1 MTYTQ
6 TPLGPSTP
14 SGPYALGRFSARR
27 VEHLVAR
34 HPCSSQLLAIVV
46 SLVGCFC
53 RASSAEPLPPI
64 VAAPYSVQGEVSAQ
78 KTTSTTWAPVRVGNA
93 FRVGDTVKTGAD
105 GQVAF
110 KFVDG
115 TLVRLG
121 RLAAITFK
129 EVLPTGAPVV
139 SQTTGKAYYFSR
151 DTKNEPLIETKFVN
165 AAIYGTELVVNV
177 TDTNTTIDVLHGT
190 IEASNSIDTTR
201 ASLGERVTSDGKR
214 SLVKARLVK
223 AADSVQWMVTFPFV
237 VTREDLT
244 SYNDSSCHDSCAAA
258 LARIVTRYEGGESI
272 GTALSRESKDFRSSD
287 YGQLLSA
294 VGLWIA
300 GDAEA
305 ARAKLQSISAHGS
318 NRVSALRSVLLGFD
332 ALTLGDSHLSETLAN
347 SAEQKLPGLINTALL
362 RSYVSQAQGE
372 PTQALAAITSVAGR
386 HPGVSQLLDRQAE
399 LLLSLDHGEEAEGI
413 LSKRAALYGSSA
425 TSDTLAGFAAIS
437 RKDFSRASEFF
448 AAALHGDSSLSLPYL
463 GQALLKARERDYPA
477 AKDLL
482 SKAVQ
487 LDPGVA
493 VYRSYLGKLFFED
506 AETGKALHEFEAAIA
521 LDPHDPSPYLYRSFA
536 HIANNQP
543 VDALGDVETSIALN
557 YGRAVYRSGL
567 LLDRDLAVRGAGLAR
582 AFTELGFSEAARIEA
597 IKSIGDDYTN
607 FSAHRLLGDSYD
619 SILDGEAN
627 LSEKRIAD
635 ILSPLSFNLFNSL
648 GEQASLSDYNALFD
662 KKETRKAVRV
672 DWNSNRDR
680 IGGQLIATGKQDT
693 YGYLA
698 SYEPFYMS
706 GSRHKAYLGENT
718 FRTALQWEP
727 LPDDRFILDGVFKMR
742 SVKNPDDRDS
752 AEDVNIGSLRLGH
765 NHRYS
770 SSLRSLT
777 QFEFGHDREYASN
790 DIIRGVTLS
799 SPNGEEPFT
808 TDVIAHESTTQ
819 RVQRTALSHQLIYT
833 SSYLDSVTGLEAM
846 YADNGR
852 KEASPALGFLDYP
865 DEPVSG
871 NLTSYS
877 GESAKSGQV
886 YEYVTLKSPGLA
898 AFTAGLVGTSVKQ
911 DLTEVAPFDDGSD
924 LKTAISP
931 KAGLV
936 LTPTH
941 WLTARASYFESLS
954 RKAVLEDLSS
964 LEPTLVGGINQRF
977 NDLSGTESRN
987 LGFGLDV
994 KAPGQVY
1001 AGAQYIRRHLTE
1013 SFGDVSDAATY
1024 NGESLTSL
1032 PPISSGFRD
1041 AHADSDIL
1049 RGYLYSVISKEAV
1062 LTADTLVQWY
1072 QDTDPELASTTNT
1085 QRYRFGYK
1093 RFFGKH
1099 LSLGVQASYRDQ
1111 TSTQFDDSSGFWLF
1125 DTGVSYRFSEQRGRV
1140 FARVDNILDRNFT
1153 YDQDVGIEPTLYEG
1167 RSFIVGVAYNFW

>member
-1 MTYTQ
+1 VPTIRAQ
-6 TPLGPSTP
+6 GRCV
-14 SGPYALGRFSARR
+14 LGRIGVFLS
-27 VEHLVAR
+27 LIVA
-34 HPCSSQLLAIVV
+34 SFQTS
-46 SLVGCFC
+46 F
-53 RASSAEPLPPI
+53 AETQPSV
-64 VAAPYSVQGEVSAQ
+64 VAAPYSVQGEVFAQ
-78 KTTSTTWAPVRVGNA
+78 RIDSKDWVPVKVGNA
-93 FRVGDTVKTGAD
+93 FRVGDTVRTGVD

-121 RLAAITFK
+121 RHSAIRFK
-129 EVLPTGAPVV
+129 EVLPSGVPVV
-139 SQTTGKAYYFSR
+139 TQGNGKAYYFSR

-165 AAIYGTELVVNV
+165 AAIYGTELVVDV
-177 TDTNTTIDVLHGT
+177 TDSHTTIDVLHGT
-190 IEASNSIDTTR
+190 IEAKNSSSTTR
-201 ASLGERVTSDGKR
+201 ASIGERVTADGKN
-214 SLVKARLVK
+214 SLLKARLVQS
-223 AADSVQWMVTFPFV
+223 DQSVQWMVTFPFLV
-237 VTREDLT
+237 AENDLAAR
-244 SYNDSSCHDSCAAA
+244 DDASCESQCQTFV
-258 LARIVTRYEGGESI
+258 ARVLSRHKAGESI
-272 GTALSRESKDFRSSD
+272 TSAISRESNDFRRSN
-287 YGQLLSA
+287 YGRLFTA
-294 VGLWIA
+294 IGLWSS
-300 GDAEA
+300 GDVVS
-305 ARAKLQSISAHGS
+305 ARSELETISS
-318 NRVSALRSVLLGFD
+318 STSPRVSALRSVLSGFD
-332 ALTLGDSHLSETLAN
+332 ALTRGDITAAETLAE
-347 SAEQKLPGLINTALL
+347 SAERLSPGLVNTALL
-362 RSYVSQAQGE
+362 QSYVSQASGDAE
-372 PTQALAAITSVAGR
+372 KALAIAQSTATR
-386 HPGVSQLLDRQAE
+386 HPNAPQLLDREAE
-399 LLLSLDHGEEAEGI
+399 LLLSFDRGEEAEDV
-413 LSKRAALYGSSA
+413 LTKRINLHGSSP
-425 TSDTLAGFAAIS
+425 TTDTLAGFAAID
-437 RKDFSRASEFF
+437 RKDFSRAAQLFET
-448 AAALHGDSSLSLPYL
+448 ALQQDSSQSLSYL
-463 GQALLKARERDYPA
+463 GQALLKARDRDYQS
-477 AKDLL
+477 AKELL

-487 LDPGVA
+487 LDPSVA

-506 AETGKALHEFEAAIA
+506 ENTRKALHEFEAAIA
-521 LDPHDPSPYLYRSFA
+521 LDPRDPSPYLYRSFA
-536 HIANNQP
+536 YVANNQP
-543 VDALGDVETSIALN
+543 IDALGDVEKSISLN
-557 YGRAVYRSGL
+557 DGRAVYRSRL

-607 FSAHRLLGDSYD
+607 FSAHRLLSDSYD

-648 GEQASLSDYNALFD
+648 GEEASLSDYNALFD

-680 IGGQLIATGKQDT
+680 IGGQLLATGKQDT
-693 YGYLA
+693 YGYLV

-718 FRTALQWEP
+718 FRTAVQWEP
-727 LPDDRFILDGVFKMR
+727 LADDRFILDGAFKMR
-742 SVKNPDDRDS
+742 NSEGPDEGDYS
-752 AEDVNIGSLRLGH
+752 EDVNIGSLRLGH

-777 QFEFGHDREYASN
+777 QFEFGHDREYTSEN
-790 DIIRGVTLS
+790 TTRDVTLS
-799 SPNGEEPFT
+799 LPNGEEPFT
-808 TDVIAHESTTQ
+808 TDVLANESTKQ

-846 YADNGR
+846 HADNGR
-852 KEASPALGFLDYP
+852 KEASPVLGFLDYP
-865 DEPVSG
+865 EEPVSG
-871 NLTSYS
+871 NLTSNS
-877 GESAKSGQV
+877 GESAKSGQL

-898 AFTAGLVGTSVKQ
+898 AFTAGLVGTSVKR

-936 LTPTH
+936 LTPTT
-941 WLTARASYFESLS
+941 WLTARAAYFESLS
-954 RKAVLEDLSS
+954 RKAVLEDLTS

-994 KAPGQVY
+994 KAPSQVY

-1024 NGESLTSL
+1024 DGESITSL
-1032 PPISSGFRD
+1032 PPVSRGFRD
-1041 AHADSDIL
+1041 AHADSDIF
-1049 RGYLYSVISKEAV
+1049 RGYLYSVVSKSSV
-1062 LTADTLVQWY
+1062 LTADSLAQWY

-1111 TSTQFDDSSGFWLF
+1111 SSTQFDDPSGFWLF

-1153 YDQDVGIEPTLYEG
+1153 YDQSVGIEPTLYEG